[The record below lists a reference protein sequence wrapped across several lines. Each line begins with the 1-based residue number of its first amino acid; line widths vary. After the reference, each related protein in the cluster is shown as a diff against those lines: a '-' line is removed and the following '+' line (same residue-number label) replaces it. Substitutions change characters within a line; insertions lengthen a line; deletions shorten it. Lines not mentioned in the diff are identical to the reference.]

1 MIDAHDAARRALAQP
16 GFSAFQTVTLRAL
29 DDAEGLRTA
38 ALVYAADLA
47 CYPAPLQVSWPK
59 LLYLCAGFPDG
70 VRLYLG
76 QSDGDWHPVGYSA
89 WHPIEA
95 RLLAGP
101 WPEIVPIAPRTR
113 VTEDEDRGPA
123 AAYLF
128 NYSVLPTLVGSP
140 LARMLMQTLAEDVK
154 AIPVLA
160 ADTVSEHG
168 RRAAAR
174 WGMKVRERRVIHGAP
189 WELWARGG

>member
-1 MIDAHDAARRALAQP
+1 MIDARDAARRALAQP
-16 GFSAFQTVTLRAL
+16 AFSAFQAVTLGPLDSAEAL
-29 DDAEGLRTA
+29 ETA
-38 ALVYAADLA
+38 ALVFAADLA

-59 LLYLCAGFPDG
+59 LLYLCAGFPGG

-76 QSDGDWHPVGYSA
+76 QSEGDWHPVGYSA
-89 WHPIEA
+89 WHPIEPG
-95 RLLAGP
+95 LLAGP
-101 WPEIVPIAPRTR
+101 WPEVVPIAPRGGHDDDR
-113 VTEDEDRGPA
+113 VPA

-128 NYSVLPTLVGSP
+128 NYSVLPTLIGSP
-140 LARMLMQTLAEDVK
+140 LARTLMQTLARAVN

-160 ADTVSEHG
+160 ADTVSEDG

-189 WELWARGG
+189 WELWARGV